1 MSQTLDQQRGALAW
15 GYASA
20 GIAAHGKAYKGLA
33 KGAPALIMN
42 SGLMPTLAFYN
53 RDAKN
58 LAALQLLDDLIR
70 GLSKRLNGQV
80 VKPGQGQQ
88 LFSTYM
94 QVLQKAESRDY
105 LRATDEALELLKWI
119 RQFVDA
125 VPQPQPQPEKTHG

>member
-1 MSQTLDQQRGALAW
+1 MAQTLDQQRGALAW

-20 GIAAHGKAYKGLA
+20 GIAAHGKTYKVLA

-53 RDAKN
+53 SKDK
-58 LAALQLLDDLIR
+58 AAMQLLDDLIR
-70 GLSKRLNGQV
+70 GLSKRLNGQD

-88 LFSTYM
+88 LFPAYM
-94 QVLQKAESRDY
+94 QALQRAESRDY

-125 VPQPQPQPEKTHG
+125 VPQPQSEKAHG